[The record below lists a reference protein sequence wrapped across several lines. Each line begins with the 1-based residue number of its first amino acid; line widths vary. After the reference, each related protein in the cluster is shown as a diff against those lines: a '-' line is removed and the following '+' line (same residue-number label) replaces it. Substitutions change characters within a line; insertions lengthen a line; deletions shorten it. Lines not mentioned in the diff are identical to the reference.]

1 MTDQPVSR
9 SDMIKRLA
17 EYYQYDQMVLN
28 RALIQY
34 FDNMSYNN
42 LDVQYNHIVDV
53 KEVEII

>member
-9 SDMIKRLA
+9 SDMIKTLA
-17 EYYQYDQMVLN
+17 EYYQYDQVVLN

-42 LDVQYNHIVDV
+42 LDAQYNHVVDV

>member
-9 SDMIKRLA
+9 SDMIKTLV
-17 EYYQYDQMVLN
+17 EYYQYDQVVLN

-42 LDVQYNHIVDV
+42 LDVQYNHV
-53 KEVEII
+53 VELAE